1 MASIV
6 DVPALLISIIV
17 ALAITVAL
25 MVAHRGDNHRRGWLA
40 AGGVSAALIAIGL
53 IDLLRVTPRET
64 NIGAV
69 IVGAA
74 LPVLGALGMIR
85 GTRRVRPWI
94 RWPMVFL
101 TAYALLFG
109 GLLIGATLASRLLPM

>member
-1 MASIV
+1 MNAVV
-6 DVPALLISIIV
+6 DVPALSIAILV

-25 MVAHRGDNHRRGWLA
+25 MRAHAVENHRRGWITALILA
-40 AGGVSAALIAIGL
+40 ASLAAIGV
-53 IDLLRVTPRET
+53 IDLVRVTPRET
-64 NIGAV
+64 NIATAL
-69 IVGAA
+69 VGAA

-101 TAYALLFG
+101 TAFALLFA
-109 GLLIGATLASRLLPM
+109 GLLIGATLASRLFPI